1 MSSIGGDSFLK
12 GLLPSAVSDNSFMS
26 SYGLYILGGLAI
38 LLIVAGV
45 YFYLDYVKKTGDDVV
60 ESLADGSQPADR
72 EAELMFFHVDWCPHC
87 KTAKPEWDELKAE
100 YSNNNINGY
109 RVMFTE
115 VNCTEE
121 TPEIESMIQK
131 FKIEGYPTI
140 KLVKEGQVIEYDAK
154 PTKSTMLDFLNTVL

>member
-12 GLLPSAVSDNSFMS
+12 GLLPSAVSDSSFMS
-26 SYGLYILGGLAI
+26 TYGLYILGGLAI
-38 LLIVAGV
+38 LLILAGV
-45 YFYLDYVKKTGDDVV
+45 YFYLDYVKKTSDDVV

-154 PTKSTMLDFLNTVL
+154 PTKSTMLDFLSTVL

>member
-12 GLLPSAVSDNSFMS
+12 GLLPSAVSDSSFMS
-26 SYGLYILGGLAI
+26 TYGLYILGALAI